1 MEQSQNKFSELT
13 RRDIVD
19 MLLLREAPFHGRL
32 DYMDFLKRVW
42 PWDTMRSW
50 DPRFRIAT
58 HDIGTHMDF
67 GDWTDSHL
75 LLVRLNL
82 AGGADDEFLRFLET
96 VVHPLVI
103 SDAGEAIAVVTD
115 INRLLELDGYHLAE
129 KSRVSGRP
137 VFKAVPVSF
146 AGVPIEPTSWEK
158 VDQQVSEM
166 RDQLARASSEA
177 GYQTVGH
184 LGRELMISL
193 AQAAIE
199 PSDAV
204 GEDGVPPSDTDA
216 VRLLDAYIEK
226 ALLGRNNKALRGAVR
241 GVVKA
246 TSAVLHDRNA
256 AQQDAALLAELVLA
270 SVRLVHILAPSR
282 PVSGS
287 SAMAL
292 DESGASELPFE

>member
-1 MEQSQNKFSELT
+1 MEQGQNKVTELT
-13 RRDIVD
+13 RRGIVD
-19 MLLLREAPFHGRL
+19 MLLLRDAPFHGGL

-42 PWDTMRSW
+42 PLDSMRSW

-96 VVHPLVI
+96 VVHPLAI
-103 SDAGEAIAVVTD
+103 SDESEAITVVND
-115 INRLLELDGYHLAE
+115 INRHLELDGYHLAE
-129 KSRVSGRP
+129 GTRISGRP
-137 VFKAVPVSF
+137 VFKAVPVSL
-146 AGVPIEPTSWEK
+146 AGMPIEPTSWEK

-166 RDQLARASSEA
+166 REQLARAKSEA

-204 GEDGVPPSDTDA
+204 GDDGVIPSDTDA
-216 VRLLDAYIEK
+216 ARLLDAYIAKE
-226 ALLGRNNKALRGAVR
+226 LPGRNNKALRGAVR

-256 AQQDAALLAELVLA
+256 TQRDAALLAELVLA
-270 SVRLVHILAPSR
+270 SVRLVHLLAPS
-282 PVSGS
+282 PPASGS
-287 SAMAL
+287 SPKASQ
-292 DESGASELPFE
+292 ETEASELPFE